1 MDKYII
7 ELLDTNTR
15 VIIPDFGAFII
26 KQKDPRLIVFN
37 EFLRYNDGLLIEF
50 VAKSENIDKVLA
62 KKKVVEYVDMANKN
76 LKDNS
81 ELTIEGLGKLIKEST
96 GKIAFEEVPGIQAK
110 ESKKKETK
118 KTAEI
123 KEDKKAK
130 ADEAVPEKPVAPK
143 AEKEP
148 PKIKEEKPVEKKE
161 AATPA
166 KEESK
171 KEIIAKPKEEPA
183 AKPKAEPPVPP
194 KAEPPVP
201 PKTEPP
207 VKPKTEP
214 VAKQREESILKPKAE
229 HKPEPPYKT
238 AEVKRKKKNNAQIVM
253 WIILILVINAAIISW
268 FVFKDEYRGFFKKLS
283 GTTDVLEQEKAD
295 QGLEIITETEDISP
309 GTEAD
314 VEEPAAGIQSQ
325 KIAEPEV
332 APEIEEEPVSYPEKR
347 YYIVAGC
354 FREESNATAYVKKLI
369 QKGYDAEKFAKIGNL
384 HYVSYSSFIDKS
396 EAQSQLRKIREE
408 EAPEAWMLYH

>member
-62 KKKVVEYVDMANKN
+62 KKKVVEYVDLANKN
-76 LKDNS
+76 LKDDS
-81 ELTIEGLGKLIKEST
+81 EHTIEGLGKLIKETT
-96 GKIAFEEVPGIQAK
+96 GKITFEEIPGIQAK
-110 ESKKKETK
+110 ESKKKESK
-118 KTAEI
+118 KTTQI

-130 ADEAVPEKPVAPK
+130 ADEALPEKPVVSK
-143 AEKEP
+143 TEKEP
-148 PKIKEEKPVEKKE
+148 PKIKEEKPVEKKVAE
-161 AATPA
+161 TPA

-171 KEIIAKPKEEPA
+171 KEIIAKPSEETA
-183 AKPKAEPPVPP
+183 VKPKA
-194 KAEPPVP
+194 
-201 PKTEPP
+201 EPP

-214 VAKQREESILKPKAE
+214 VAKEKEDSILRPKAE

-238 AEVKRKKKNNAQIVM
+238 ADIKRKKKNNAQIVI

-268 FVFKDEYRGFFKKLS
+268 FVFKDEYRGFFKRLS
-283 GTTDVLEQEKAD
+283 GTTDVLEEETAD
-295 QGLEIITETEDISP
+295 QGPEITVETEDISA

-314 VEEPAAGIQSQ
+314 FEEPAAGIQSQ

-332 APEIEEEPVSYPEKR
+332 APEIEEEPVSYSEKR

-396 EAQSQLRKIREE
+396 EAQSQLRKIRDK

>member
-26 KQKDPRLIVFN
+26 KQKDPRHIVFN

-50 VAKSENIDKVLA
+50 IAKSENIDKVLA
-62 KKKVVEYVDMANKN
+62 KKKVVEYVDLANKN
-76 LKDNS
+76 LKENN
-81 ELTIEGLGKLIKEST
+81 EHTLEGLGKLIKEST
-96 GKIAFEEVPGIQAK
+96 GKITFEEIPGIQAK
-110 ESKKKETK
+110 ESKKKEPK

-130 ADEAVPEKPVAPK
+130 ADEAVPEKPVVPK
-143 AEKEP
+143 TEKEP

-161 AATPA
+161 EATPA

-171 KEIIAKPKEEPA
+171 KEIIAKPKA
-183 AKPKAEPPVPP
+183 
-194 KAEPPVP
+194 
-201 PKTEPP
+201 EPP

-214 VAKQREESILKPKAE
+214 VAKEKEESILRPKAE

-238 AEVKRKKKNNAQIVM
+238 AETKRKKKNNVQIVI

-283 GTTDVLEQEKAD
+283 GTTDVIEEETGD

-325 KIAEPEV
+325 KITEPEV

-347 YYIVAGC
+347 YYVVAGC

-369 QKGYDAEKFAKIGNL
+369 QKGYNAEKFAKIGNL

>member
-62 KKKVVEYVDMANKN
+62 KKKVVEYVDLANKN
-76 LKDNS
+76 LKDKN
-81 ELTIEGLGKLIKEST
+81 EHIIEGLGKLIKEST
-96 GKIAFEEVPGIQAK
+96 GKITFEEIPGVQAK
-110 ESKKKETK
+110 ESKKKEPK
-118 KTAEI
+118 KSAEI
-123 KEDKKAK
+123 KEEKKAK
-130 ADEAVPEKPVAPK
+130 ADEAVPEKPEVPK
-143 AEKEP
+143 TEKEP

-171 KEIIAKPKEEPA
+171 KEITAKPKEEPV
-183 AKPKAEPPVPP
+183 AKPKAEPPVKP
-194 KAEPPVP
+194 KAEP
-201 PKTEPP
+201 
-207 VKPKTEP
+207 
-214 VAKQREESILKPKAE
+214 VAKEKEESILRPKAE

-238 AEVKRKKKNNAQIVM
+238 AEIKRKKKNNAQIVL

-268 FVFKDEYRGFFKKLS
+268 FVFKDEYRGFFKRLS
-283 GTTDVLEQEKAD
+283 GTTDVLEEETAD
-295 QGLEIITETEDISP
+295 QGLEIITETEDVSP
-309 GTEAD
+309 GSEAGI
-314 VEEPAAGIQSQ
+314 EEPAADIQSQ

-332 APEIEEEPVSYPEKR
+332 APEIEEEPVSYPVKR

-354 FREESNATAYVKKLI
+354 FREENNATAYVKKLI

-408 EAPEAWMLYH
+408 EQPEAWMLYH

>member
-62 KKKVVEYVDMANKN
+62 KKKVVEYVDLANKN
-76 LKDNS
+76 LKDNN
-81 ELTIEGLGKLIKEST
+81 EHTIEGLGKLIKEST
-96 GKIAFEEVPGIQAK
+96 GKITFEEISGVQAK
-110 ESKKKETK
+110 ESKKKEPK

-130 ADEAVPEKPVAPK
+130 ADEAVSEKPAVPK
-143 AEKEP
+143 TEKEP
-148 PKIKEEKPVEKKE
+148 PKIKEEKPAEKKE
-161 AATPA
+161 AATLA
-166 KEESK
+166 KE
-171 KEIIAKPKEEPA
+171 
-183 AKPKAEPPVPP
+183 
-194 KAEPPVP
+194 
-201 PKTEPP
+201 EPP
-207 VKPKTEP
+207 VKPKPEP
-214 VAKQREESILKPKAE
+214 VAKQREESILRPKAE

-238 AEVKRKKKNNAQIVM
+238 AEIKRKKKNNAQIVM
-253 WIILILVINAAIISW
+253 WIILILVVNALIISW

-283 GTTDVLEQEKAD
+283 GTTDVIEEETAD
-295 QGLEIITETEDISP
+295 HGLEIISETEDKSP
-309 GTEAD
+309 GSEAG
-314 VEEPAAGIQSQ
+314 VEEPSAGIQSQ
-325 KIAEPEV
+325 KITEPEV
-332 APEIEEEPVSYPEKR
+332 APEIEEEPASYPEKR

-408 EAPEAWMLYH
+408 EEPEAWMLYH